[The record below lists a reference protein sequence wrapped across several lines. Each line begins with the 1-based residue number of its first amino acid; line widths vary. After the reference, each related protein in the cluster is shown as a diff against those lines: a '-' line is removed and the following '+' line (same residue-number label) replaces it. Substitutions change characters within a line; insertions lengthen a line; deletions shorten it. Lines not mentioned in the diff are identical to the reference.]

1 MGILFIQSDKGSLSL
16 CDCNHFLPL
25 QIIQFSMAGKL
36 IIFSAPSGAGKTT
49 IVHYLLGQ
57 EPRLEFSISACSRAP
72 RANEKHGV
80 DYYFFS
86 EEEFREQISAGNFVE
101 WEEVYPGNFYGTL
114 RSEIERIHQKG
125 HHILFDIDVVG
136 GMNLKKIFGD
146 QALSIF
152 ILPPSVDI
160 LAERLRNRG
169 SDNDETIRKRVE
181 KAQWEMQFAP
191 EFDKQIFN
199 DEITRAREEALNLVK
214 NFIQS

>member
-1 MGILFIQSDKGSLSL
+1 
-16 CDCNHFLPL
+16 
-25 QIIQFSMAGKL
+25 MAGKL

-49 IVHYLLGQ
+49 IVHYLLGR
-57 EPRLEFSISACSRAP
+57 EPLLEFSISACSRSP
-72 RANEKHGV
+72 RPNEKNGV
-80 DYYFFS
+80 DYYFFT
-86 EEEFREQISAGNFVE
+86 EEEFRHKISAGDFVE

-114 RSEIERIHQKG
+114 HSEIERIHQKG

-136 GMNLKKIFGD
+136 GMNLKKIFGE

-152 ILPPSVDI
+152 VLPPSVDI

-169 SDNDETIRKRVE
+169 SDNEETILKRVE

-191 EFDKQIFN
+191 EFDRQIFN
-199 DEITRAREEALNLVK
+199 DDITLARDEALDLVR

>member
-1 MGILFIQSDKGSLSL
+1 
-16 CDCNHFLPL
+16 
-25 QIIQFSMAGKL
+25 MAGKL

-49 IVHYLLGQ
+49 IVHYLLSR
-57 EPRLEFSISACSRAP
+57 EPKLEFSISACSRAP

-86 EEEFREQISAGNFVE
+86 EDEFRAKIAAGDFVE

-114 RSEIERIHQKG
+114 HSEIQRIHEKG
-125 HHILFDIDVVG
+125 HHILFDIDVMG
-136 GMNLKKIFGD
+136 GINLKKIFGEK
-146 QALSIF
+146 ALSIF

-169 SDNDETIRKRVE
+169 SDTEDTIRKRVE
-181 KAQWEMQFAP
+181 KAEWEMQFASQ
-191 EFDKQIFN
+191 FDRQIFN
-199 DEITRAREEALNLVK
+199 DEITRAREEALNLVN